1 MPGTPAVVR
10 PLLDSLWRAAAYCLH
25 PWVVLYSIAPVLL
38 VAGLAL
44 GLGYFFWE
52 PAVAAIRAQLEGWA
66 LVQSMLLWLD
76 AIGAGGFRGVM
87 APLILVALAVPVLV
101 VVTLLLVSVLMT
113 PGIVKLVATRRFA
126 RLERRHGESFLAS
139 VLHSLGV
146 TLLALLALLLSLP
159 FWLVPP
165 LALLLPPLIW
175 GWLTCRVM
183 AFDALADHASREER
197 LELMRA
203 HRWPLLGIGVLCG
216 YLGAAPSLLWAL
228 GAFTLIL
235 APLLLAVSVWLYT
248 LVFAFSSLWFAHYL
262 LAALSALR
270 AAREARDA
278 ADLPLV
284 ERVEAAPPPAL
295 APAPPPLLPG
305 DPS

>member
-1 MPGTPAVVR
+1 MMR
-10 PLLDSLWRAAAYCLH
+10 PVLDALWRAAAYCLH
-25 PWVVLYSIAPVLL
+25 PRVVLYSIAPVVL

-44 GLGYFFWE
+44 LLGYFFWGD
-52 PAVAAIRAQLEGWA
+52 AVAAIRAQLEGWA
-66 LVQSMLLWLD
+66 LVQTVTLLLES
-76 AIGAGGFRGVM
+76 IGWEGFRSVM

-101 VVTLLLVSVLMT
+101 VLTLLLVSVLMT
-113 PGIVKLVATRRFA
+113 PGIVTLVTTRRFP

-146 TLLALLALLLSLP
+146 SLLALAALAVSLP
-159 FWLVPP
+159 FWLIPP
-165 LALLLPPLIW
+165 LALLLPPLVW

-197 LELMRA
+197 LELMHR
-203 HRWPLLGIGVLCG
+203 HRWPLLGLGVICG
-216 YLGAAPSLLWAL
+216 YLGAAPSLLWAF

-262 LAALSALR
+262 LAALAALR
-270 AAREARDA
+270 AERDSA
-278 ADLPLV
+278 AAGELPLV
-284 ERVEAAPPPAL
+284 ERVEGVPPAL
-295 APAPPPLLPG
+295 APAPAPMLPG
-305 DPS
+305 DSA